1 MKGSINT
8 PADRGLCMVLAVLFA
23 TALQASLFLLERL

>member
-1 MKGSINT
+1 VKDSINT

-23 TALQASLFLLERL
+23 TALQVSLFLLDRL